1 MFRSPRGGPVRSN
14 AYGKAWKAA
23 RVAALTAER
32 VASPLG
38 ATPYDLRH
46 ACVSGWLNAGVQ
58 GAQVAEW
65 AGHSV
70 GVLYRVYE
78 KCIDGDVDL
87 QLRRIAT
94 ALGLA
99 TQPDPSRTA
108 ETGPSP
114 RMVREPSGTAGHDRT
129 QPDTARSGDDR
140 QGTP

>member
-1 MFRSPRGGPVRSN
+1 MV
-14 AYGKAWKAA
+14 
-23 RVAALTAER
+23 LTADQ

-65 AGHSV
+65 AGHSI

-94 ALGLA
+94 ALGVA
-99 TQPDPSRTA
+99 ASA
-108 ETGPSP
+108 ESSGPGAPGSSP
-114 RMVREPSGTAGHDRT
+114 RIVREPPGTAGHDRT
-129 QPDTARSGDDR
+129 PPDGDRTEDDR
-140 QGTP
+140 QGAA